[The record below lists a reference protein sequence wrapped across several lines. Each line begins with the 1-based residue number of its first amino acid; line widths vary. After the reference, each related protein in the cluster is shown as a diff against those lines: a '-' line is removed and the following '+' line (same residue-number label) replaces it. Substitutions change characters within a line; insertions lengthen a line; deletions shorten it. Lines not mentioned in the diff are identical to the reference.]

1 MQYLLL
7 QHNITKFILFI
18 CIVLEQCFE
27 SKYEHDKTSKA
38 HNIIFLHDLS
48 IIDNL
53 CLLQEYKW
61 NTIKIRFL

>member
-38 HNIIFLHDLS
+38 HNIIFS
-48 IIDNL
+48 IRIIDNL
-53 CLLQEYKW
+53 CLLQQYK
-61 NTIKIRFL
+61 